1 MNTTTRWAI
10 IADDLTGAADAAAA
24 YGPTHTS
31 SVMLDVGSPWP
42 EAEILSIN
50 TESRYL
56 AAEEAAAAVT
66 SAVGRALEQDRRVFK
81 KIDSLLRGNVGAE
94 VAAALAT
101 ATQGRGRGL
110 AIAAPAFPAT
120 GRTTLRGIVHVGG
133 RQNIEGRFGG
143 DVGGALAAGGL
154 TVEVLA
160 GEAGRTPEDLA
171 AHLRDVQERGI
182 DAVVLDAS
190 SDQDLQAIVAAADL
204 LDFPALLVGSGGLAA
219 HIASREEGSARN
231 AQVRHVGRTLTVI
244 GSYSSLARQQ
254 TEALVA
260 AARLAEL
267 LGRQHVA
274 ARHRGTAGAEHI
286 TLDHTALE
294 GPAVARLVAEA
305 MTRNDV
311 VLTPDPM
318 GTVDKAQA
326 LVVAEA
332 LARATAG
339 GIGHCD
345 ALVMT
350 GGETATAVLKALGAG
365 SFTVL
370 GEIEPGVVMSL
381 LPEPLPL
388 LVTKAGAFGD
398 AGTLARTIQFL
409 TGTTTEM
416 SIK

>member
-1 MNTTTRWAI
+1 MNTDATTRWAI

-31 SVMLDVGSPWP
+31 SVILDVGSTWP

-94 VAAALAT
+94 VAAALAKVGN
-101 ATQGRGRGL
+101 GRGRGL
-110 AIAAPAFPAT
+110 ALVAPAFPAT
-120 GRTTLRGIVHVGG
+120 GRTTLGGIVHVGG
-133 RQNIEGRFGG
+133 VQNTEGRFGG
-143 DVGGALAAGGL
+143 DVAGALAAGGL
-154 TVEVLA
+154 TVDLLA
-160 GEAGRTPEDLA
+160 GESGRTPEKLA
-171 AHLRDVQERGI
+171 AHLQDVQERGI

-190 SDQDLQAIVAAADL
+190 SDQDLQAVAAAAGL

-219 HIASREEGSARN
+219 HIAAREAVTARN
-231 AQVRHVGRTLTVI
+231 AQVRHVSRTLTVI

-260 AARLAEL
+260 A
-267 LGRQHVA
+267 
-274 ARHRGTAGAEHI
+274 GAEHI
-286 TLDHTALE
+286 TLDHDALE
-294 GPAVARLVAEA
+294 EPAVARRVAEA

-332 LARATAG
+332 LARATAA

>member
-1 MNTTTRWAI
+1 MNTDAITRWAI

-31 SVMLDVGSPWP
+31 SVILDVDGAWP
-42 EAEILSIN
+42 EAEILSVN

-56 AAEEAAAAVT
+56 AGEAAASAVT
-66 SAVGRALEQDRRVFK
+66 SAVARSLEQHRRIFK
-81 KIDSLLRGNVGAE
+81 KIDSLLRGNVGVE
-94 VAAALAT
+94 VAATLARLT
-101 ATQGRGRGL
+101 EGGGNGL
-110 AIAAPAFPAT
+110 ALVAPAFPAT
-120 GRTTLRGIVHVGG
+120 GRTTHDGIVHVGG
-133 RQNIEGRFGG
+133 VPNIEGNFGG

-154 TVEVLA
+154 TVEVVT
-160 GEAGRTPEDLA
+160 GESGRTPEELA
-171 AHLRDVQERGI
+171 FRLRDVQDRGI

-190 SDQDLQAIVAAADL
+190 SDEDLACIAAAAEL
-204 LDFPALLVGSGGLAA
+204 LDFPALLVGSGGLAG
-219 HIASREEGSARN
+219 HIAAGREGVPARD
-231 AQVRHVGRTLTVI
+231 ALPRQITRTLTVI

-254 TEALVA
+254 IQELV
-260 AARLAEL
+260 
-267 LGRQHVA
+267 G
-274 ARHRGTAGAEHI
+274 AGVEHI
-286 TLDHTALE
+286 TLDHSKLDDPALPGE
-294 GPAVARLVAEA
+294 LAQA
-305 MTRNDV
+305 MLRNDV

-318 GTVDKAQA
+318 GTVDKSQA

-332 LARATAG
+332 LARATAA

-345 ALVMT
+345 ALVLT
-350 GGETATAVLKALGAG
+350 GGETATAVLGALGAG

-388 LVTKAGAFGD
+388 LITKAGAFGD
-398 AGTLARTIQFL
+398 AGTLARTKQFL

>member
-1 MNTTTRWAI
+1 MNTDATTRWAI

-31 SVMLDVGSPWP
+31 SVILDVDGAWP
-42 EAEILSIN
+42 DAEILSIN

-56 AAEEAAAAVT
+56 SEAEAASAVT
-66 SAVGRALEQDRRVFK
+66 SAVGRALGQHRRVFK
-81 KIDSLLRGNVGAE
+81 KIDSLLRGNVGVE
-94 VAAALAT
+94 VAATLAPFR
-101 ATQGRGRGL
+101 QGEVKGL
-110 AIAAPAFPAT
+110 ALVAPAFPGT
-120 GRTTLRGIVHVGG
+120 GRTTHGGMVHVNGV
-133 RQNIEGRFGG
+133 QNSDGNFGG
-143 DVGGALAAGGL
+143 DVARALAAGGL
-154 TVEVLA
+154 TVEAVA
-160 GEAGRTPEDLA
+160 GKSGRTPEELA
-171 AHLRDVQERGI
+171 SRLRDVQDRGI

-190 SDQDLQAIVAAADL
+190 SDEDLACIAAAAEL
-204 LDFPALLVGSGGLAA
+204 LEFPALLVGSGGMAG
-219 HIASREEGSARN
+219 HIAAGREKVHARD
-231 AQVRHVGRTLTVI
+231 AHPRQIKRTLTVV

-260 AARLAEL
+260 A
-267 LGRQHVA
+267 
-274 ARHRGTAGAEHI
+274 GAEHI
-286 TLDHTALE
+286 TLNHDALE
-294 GPAVARLVAEA
+294 EPAVASQVAEA
-305 MTRNDV
+305 MSRNDV

-318 GTVDKAQA
+318 GIVDKSQA

-332 LARATAG
+332 LARATAA

-350 GGETATAVLKALGAG
+350 GGETATAVLNALGAG

-398 AGTLARTIQFL
+398 GGTLARTKKFL

>member
-31 SVMLDVGSPWP
+31 SVMLDVGSSWP

-110 AIAAPAFPAT
+110 AIVAPAFPAT

-190 SDQDLQAIVAAADL
+190 SDQDLQAIAAAADL

-260 AARLAEL
+260 
-267 LGRQHVA
+267 
-274 ARHRGTAGAEHI
+274 AGAEHI

>member
-31 SVMLDVGSPWP
+31 SVMLDVGSTWP

-160 GEAGRTPEDLA
+160 GEVGRTPEDLA

-190 SDQDLQAIVAAADL
+190 SDQDLQAIAAAADL

-254 TEALVA
+254 TEALA
-260 AARLAEL
+260 A
-267 LGRQHVA
+267 
-274 ARHRGTAGAEHI
+274 AGAEHI

>member
-31 SVMLDVGSPWP
+31 SVMLDVGSTWP

-66 SAVGRALEQDRRVFK
+66 SAAGRALNQGRRVFK

-110 AIAAPAFPAT
+110 AIVAPAFPAT

-160 GEAGRTPEDLA
+160 GEAGRTPEELA

-190 SDQDLQAIVAAADL
+190 SDQDLQAIAAAADL

-260 AARLAEL
+260 
-267 LGRQHVA
+267 
-274 ARHRGTAGAEHI
+274 AGAEHI

>member
-1 MNTTTRWAI
+1 MNTHQMNTDATTPWAI

-31 SVMLDVGSPWP
+31 SVVLDLESAWP
-42 EAEILSIN
+42 DAEILSIN

-56 AAEEAAAAVT
+56 PEAEAAAAVT
-66 SAVGRALEQDRRVFK
+66 AAVGYALGQRRRVFK

-94 VAAALAT
+94 VAATLAGI
-101 ATQGRGRGL
+101 TQGHGKSL

-120 GRTTLRGIVHVGG
+120 GRTTDGGVVHVGG
-133 RQNIEGRFGG
+133 VPNTEGNFGG
-143 DVGGALAAGGL
+143 DIARALEAGGL
-154 TVEVLA
+154 AVKVV
-160 GEAGRTPEDLA
+160 GGQSGRTPEELA
-171 AHLRDVQERGI
+171 SHLRDAQQRGS
-182 DAVVLDAS
+182 DAVVLDARH
-190 SDQDLQAIVAAADL
+190 DDDLRIIAAAADL
-204 LDFPALLVGSGGLAA
+204 LDFPTLLVGSGGLAG
-219 HIASREEGSARN
+219 HIVARDEKAGARN
-231 AQVRHVGRTLTVI
+231 AQARHVNRTLTVI

-260 AARLAEL
+260 A
-267 LGRQHVA
+267 
-274 ARHRGTAGAEHI
+274 GAQHI
-286 TLDHTALE
+286 TLDHAALDE
-294 GPAVARLVAEA
+294 PAVAREVEQA

-318 GTVDKAQA
+318 GIVDKSQA

-332 LARATAG
+332 LARATAA

-350 GGETATAVLKALGAG
+350 GGETATAVLRALGAG

>member
-1 MNTTTRWAI
+1 MNTNTTTRWAI

-31 SVMLDVGSPWP
+31 SVMLDVGSTWP

-160 GEAGRTPEDLA
+160 GEVGRTPEDLA

-190 SDQDLQAIVAAADL
+190 SDQDLQAIAAAADL

-219 HIASREEGSARN
+219 HIASRDEGTARN
-231 AQVRHVGRTLTVI
+231 AQLRHVSRTLTVI

-260 AARLAEL
+260 
-267 LGRQHVA
+267 
-274 ARHRGTAGAEHI
+274 AGAEHI

>member
-1 MNTTTRWAI
+1 MNTNTTTRWAI
-10 IADDLTGAADAAAA
+10 IADDLTGAADAASA

-31 SVMLDVGSPWP
+31 SVMLDVGSTWP

-66 SAVGRALEQDRRVFK
+66 SAAGRALNQGRRVFK

-160 GEAGRTPEDLA
+160 GEAGRTPEELA

-190 SDQDLQAIVAAADL
+190 SDRDLQAIAAAADL

-219 HIASREEGSARN
+219 HIASRDEGTARN
-231 AQVRHVGRTLTVI
+231 AQLRHVSRTLTVI

-260 AARLAEL
+260 
-267 LGRQHVA
+267 
-274 ARHRGTAGAEHI
+274 AGAEHI

>member
-31 SVMLDVGSPWP
+31 SVMLDVGSTWP

-110 AIAAPAFPAT
+110 AIVAPAFPAT

-160 GEAGRTPEDLA
+160 GEVGRTPEELA

-260 AARLAEL
+260 
-267 LGRQHVA
+267 
-274 ARHRGTAGAEHI
+274 AGAEHI

>member
-1 MNTTTRWAI
+1 MSSSAAPRWAI

-24 YGPTHTS
+24 YGPSNTS
-31 SVMLDVGSPWP
+31 SVILDVDGTWP

-56 AAEEAAAAVT
+56 AAEEAALAVT
-66 SAVGRALEQDRRVFK
+66 SAVRRALGQDRRVFK

-94 VAAALAT
+94 VAATLAGI
-101 ATQGRGRGL
+101 AQGHGKGL
-110 AIAAPAFPAT
+110 AIVAPAFPAT
-120 GRTTLRGIVHVGG
+120 GRTTRGGIVHVGG
-133 RQNIEGRFGG
+133 VQNTAGSFGG
-143 DVGGALAAGGL
+143 DVSGALADGGL
-154 TVEVLA
+154 TAEAAA
-160 GEAGRTPEDLA
+160 GTSGRTPEELA

-190 SDQDLQAIVAAADL
+190 SDQDLKVIAAAAEL
-204 LDFPALLVGSGGLAA
+204 LEFPALLVGSGGLAG
-219 HIASREEGSARN
+219 HIAAREEGTGARN
-231 AQVRHVGRTLTVI
+231 AQVRRISRTLTVI

-260 AARLAEL
+260 AGAEL
-267 LGRQHVA
+267 
-274 ARHRGTAGAEHI
+274 I
-286 TLDHTALE
+286 SLDHSALE
-294 GPAVARLVAEA
+294 EPAVARQVAEA

-318 GTVDKAQA
+318 GTIDKSQA

-332 LARATAG
+332 LARATAA

-398 AGTLARTIQFL
+398 AGTLARTTQFL

>member
-1 MNTTTRWAI
+1 MNTNTTTRWAI

-31 SVMLDVGSPWP
+31 SVMLDVGSTWP

-66 SAVGRALEQDRRVFK
+66 SAAGRALNQGRRVFK

-101 ATQGRGRGL
+101 ATQGRGTGL
-110 AIAAPAFPAT
+110 AIVAPAFPAT

-160 GEAGRTPEDLA
+160 GEAGRTPEELA

-190 SDQDLQAIVAAADL
+190 SDQDLQAIAAAADL

-260 AARLAEL
+260 
-267 LGRQHVA
+267 
-274 ARHRGTAGAEHI
+274 AGAEHI

>member
-1 MNTTTRWAI
+1 MSTNTTTRWAI

-31 SVMLDVGSPWP
+31 SVMLDVGSTWP

-66 SAVGRALEQDRRVFK
+66 SAVGRALEEDRRVFK

-94 VAAALAT
+94 VAAALAGL
-101 ATQGRGRGL
+101 ARGGKGL
-110 AIAAPAFPAT
+110 AIVAPAFPAT
-120 GRTTLRGIVHVGG
+120 GRTTLGGIVHVGG

-154 TVEVLA
+154 TVEVVA
-160 GEAGRTPEDLA
+160 GPSGRTPEELA

-190 SDQDLQAIVAAADL
+190 SDQDLHAIAAAADL

-219 HIASREEGSARN
+219 HIASRDEGSARN
-231 AQVRHVGRTLTVI
+231 AQVRRVSRTLTVI
-244 GSYSSLARQQ
+244 GSYSSLARRQ

-260 AARLAEL
+260 
-267 LGRQHVA
+267 
-274 ARHRGTAGAEHI
+274 AGAEHI
-286 TLDHTALE
+286 TLDHHALE

-318 GTVDKAQA
+318 GTVDKSQA

-332 LARATAG
+332 LARATAA

-370 GEIEPGVVMSL
+370 GEIEPGVVLSL